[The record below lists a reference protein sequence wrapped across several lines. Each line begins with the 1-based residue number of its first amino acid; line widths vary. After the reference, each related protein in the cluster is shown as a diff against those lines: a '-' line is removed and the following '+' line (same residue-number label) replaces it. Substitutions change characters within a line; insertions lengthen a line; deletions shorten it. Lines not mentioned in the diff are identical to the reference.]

1 MLEYYR
7 AQIVLAPMCVDA
19 DSRDISPSLKA
30 ARSTFTVNQSNRENE
45 FHDGR
50 LSARQVFEATLPVFK
65 SALFSKSANRQFA
78 FGNHRQRAGKVI
90 PAVGVRSFDL
100 DFASDHGAAVDLR
113 FAPAQSDPDDNSAG
127 RHAAHSVRT
136 TLGLPH
142 RIDREIGPATLSP
155 SE

>member
-7 AQIVLAPMCVDA
+7 SQIVLAPMCVDA
-19 DSRDISPSLKA
+19 DSRRHFALVEGGEEL
-30 ARSTFTVNQSNRENE
+30 TVNQSNRENE

-127 RHAAHSVRT
+127 RHAAHGVRT